1 MRYDKSVYFQR
12 VNAGEYNPNTGDY
25 GADIVTEERCFA
37 SVTDATTAQL
47 SLIYGGIKEGSLVI
61 RLQRSYKVPFDRIR
75 VGDKLYKVDFARY
88 LKTFVVSEVQ

>member
-25 GADIVTEERCFA
+25 GADIVKEERCFA

>member
-1 MRYDKSVYFQR
+1 MRYDTPVYFQR
-12 VNAGEYNPNTGDY
+12 VNAGAYDPNTGNY
-25 GADIVTEERCFA
+25 GADAVKEERRDA

-47 SLIYGGIKEGSLVI
+47 SLIYGGIKQGSLVI
-61 RLQRSYKVPFDRIR
+61 RLQRGYKMPFDRIR